1 VVFLI
6 LCLIISLA
14 LNVLFFWYI
23 RKILGELLFVSNN
36 IGDLLQKLDEFSIH
50 LQNVHQ
56 MEIYYGEPTI
66 QSLIEHS
73 KEVVGEIE
81 NYKNIYGLT
90 MEVIEGDEEDIEDGP

>member
-1 VVFLI
+1 MVFLI